1 MVETVTRRVRVE
13 HIMGTA
19 ISIDLRDVDLDAA
32 LMERGFEWLRQV
44 DSRFSP
50 YQAASD
56 ISRLG
61 RAELILDECHADVAE
76 VLALCEDL
84 RRETDGV
91 FNAWNCRA
99 DGRLDPSGVVK
110 GWAVE
115 RAAGLL
121 EQGGARNFCINAGGD
136 IVARGKPEPGRDW
149 RIGIRHPRDASAV
162 AAVLQVTDLAVA
174 TSGNYE
180 RGDHIVD
187 PRTGMPNG
195 DLLSLTVAGPSL
207 TLADAYATVGFAMG
221 KAGVAWVAC
230 RPGYSPYAITREGRV
245 QYADSF
251 APLLASM
258 DGA

>member
-1 MVETVTRRVRVE
+1 MVETLTRGVRVE

-19 ISIDLRDVDLDAA
+19 ISMDLRDPGVEDEVLESAFA
-32 LMERGFEWLRQV
+32 WLREV
-44 DSRFSP
+44 DARFSP
-50 YQAASD
+50 FQPESE

-61 RAELILDECHADVAE
+61 RGELILAECHADVAE
-76 VLALCEDL
+76 VLSLCEDL
-84 RRETDGV
+84 RQETDGV
-91 FNAWNCRA
+91 FNAWNCRP

-115 RAAGLL
+115 HAAGLL
-121 EQGGARNFCINAGGD
+121 EEGGARNFCINAGGD

-174 TSGNYE
+174 TSGSYE

-187 PRTGMPNG
+187 ARTGMPNG

-221 KAGVAWVAC
+221 NAGVAWVAG

-245 QYADSF
+245 RYTDPF
-251 APLLASM
+251 GVLLATA
-258 DGA
+258 DRD